1 MTANAQ
7 AYQEFFVPTPKGFE
21 NLLASAR
28 KSIHEEGIID
38 FVSKLSPWIAP
49 LPSAWFVHDA
59 TVRHLAAGSA
69 LAWIIAVVIET
80 LGLTTTHTALGM
92 HAWNK
97 AHASQPEKQAP
108 FGLSVVL
115 AVVYVI
121 ATLMLITVLEVAPN
135 LQHYAPA
142 MFPILAVVGA
152 VNLALRSHHNS
163 RVRLER
169 SEIEENKQRQHQAE
183 DEDRAQ
189 RLEEKRLRAMAKY
202 GMTVNQPTVNH
213 IVTPTVNTP
222 INYVIDGQ
230 NDGALTD
237 KLIAGK
243 RSKIDARRDQLVDI
257 VRNEPSI
264 ELVELQRRLGLG
276 SVNTVKTDIETLV
289 LLGRITFENRTF
301 TVIQ

>member
-1 MTANAQ
+1 MATNTQ
-7 AYQEFFVPTPKGFE
+7 TYQELFMPTPAGFAS
-21 NLLASAR
+21 LWSSAR

-108 FGLSVVL
+108 FGLSVIL
-115 AVVYVI
+115 AVVYVV

-152 VNLALRSHHNS
+152 VNLALRSHHNNRIRDEKS
-163 RVRLER
+163 AVDDD
-169 SEIEENKQRQHQAE
+169 KQRQRQIE

-189 RLEEKRLRAMAKY
+189 KLEEKRLRALAKY
-202 GMTVNQPTVNH
+202 GLTVNPPVNPPVSQIEIDSQKPETDDFFQKMTVAKQ
-213 IVTPTVNTP
+213 
-222 INYVIDGQ
+222 G
-230 NDGALTD
+230 
-237 KLIAGK
+237 
-243 RSKIDARRDQLVDI
+243 KIDTRRAMILDAYQKDPSIKI
-257 VRNEPSI
+257 VRLMD
-264 ELVELQRRLGLG
+264 LVGASR
-276 SVNTVKTDIETLV
+276 NTVKEDMRA
-289 LLGRITFENRTF
+289 LGILASSD
-301 TVIQ
+301 

>member
-1 MTANAQ
+1 MATNTQ
-7 AYQEFFVPTPKGFE
+7 TYQELFMPTPAGFAS
-21 NLLASAR
+21 LWSSAR

-108 FGLSVVL
+108 FGLSVIL
-115 AVVYVI
+115 AVVYVV

-152 VNLALRSHHNS
+152 VNLALRSHHNNRIRDEKS
-163 RVRLER
+163 AVDDD
-169 SEIEENKQRQHQAE
+169 KQRQRQIE

-189 RLEEKRLRAMAKY
+189 KLEEKRLRALARY
-202 GMTVNQPTVNH
+202 GLTVNAPVNPPVSQIEIDSQKPETDDFFQKMTVAKQ
-213 IVTPTVNTP
+213 
-222 INYVIDGQ
+222 G
-230 NDGALTD
+230 
-237 KLIAGK
+237 
-243 RSKIDARRDQLVDI
+243 KIDTRRAMILDAYQKDPSIKI
-257 VRNEPSI
+257 VRLMD
-264 ELVELQRRLGLG
+264 LVGASR
-276 SVNTVKTDIETLV
+276 NTVKEDMRA
-289 LLGRITFENRTF
+289 LGILASSD
-301 TVIQ
+301 

>member
-7 AYQEFFVPTPKGFE
+7 TYQEFFVPTPKGFE

-169 SEIEENKQRQHQAE
+169 SEIEETKQRQHQAE

-189 RLEEKRLRAMAKY
+189 KLEEKRLRAMAKY
-202 GMTVNQPTVNH
+202 GMTVTQSVPSIVPSGVESS
-213 IVTPTVNTP
+213 VTPLSDIPNVTSISTNGKLTMP
-222 INYVIDGQ
+222 QRQAALKDYLANNEDP
-230 NDGALTD
+230 GAS
-237 KLIAGK
+237 A
-243 RSKIDARRDQLVDI
+243 
-257 VRNEPSI
+257 
-264 ELVELQRRLGLG
+264 
-276 SVNTVKTDIETLV
+276 
-289 LLGRITFENRTF
+289 LGRMFGVDRKTIYRDLEAIKGSTQNA
-301 TVIQ
+301 

>member
-1 MTANAQ
+1 MTATTQ
-7 AYQEFFVPTPKGFE
+7 TYQELFMPTPKGFE
-21 NLLASAR
+21 NLWASAR

-69 LAWIIAVVIET
+69 LAWIIAIVIET

-97 AHASQPEKQAP
+97 AHASRPEKQAP
-108 FGLSVVL
+108 FGLSVIL

-169 SEIEENKQRQHQAE
+169 SEIEETKQRQHQAE

-189 RLEEKRLRAMAKY
+189 KLEEKRLRAMAKY
-202 GMTVNQPTVNH
+202 GVTVNPSTVNQ
-213 IVTPTVNTP
+213 IVTPAINTP
-222 INYVIDGQ
+222 VNYVIDGQ
-230 NDGALTD
+230 IDSLLTD
-237 KLIAGK
+237 RLIAGK
-243 RSKIDARRDQLVDI
+243 RSKTDARRDQLVDI
-257 VRNEPSI
+257 VRGEPAI
-264 ELVELQRRLGLG
+264 ELAELQRRLGLG
-276 SVNTVKTDIETLV
+276 SVNTVKADIKALESSK
-289 LLGRITFENRTF
+289 RITFKDHVF
-301 TVIQ
+301 TVI